1 MAASANES
9 VEYHAQLQAEAADEG
24 GIMVRHFGV
33 SCALALGIVS
43 SVTPTLA
50 GSRSLPM
57 QFQLR
62 QDAAQ
67 DCTDT
72 CRQLI
77 SAAGAITADTPNA
90 FRKFANGRKL
100 QGATIVLD
108 SDGGSV
114 LGAIALGRDI
124 RALKLNTTV
133 GQLTDT
139 TPAKSGVMRAKFS
152 SRADCESMCAF
163 VLLGG
168 VQRAVAP
175 ESRVMVHQIWL
186 GDRRDDPTAGSYS
199 AEDLV
204 LVQRDIGRLAKYT
217 VDMGGTGDLLEVA
230 LRIPPWEPMHALTRA
245 ELENMGF
252 ESTQTPPVETPV
264 ASISSVKYAPATSGD
279 RTDGGLDEH
288 GWSIVDRGGASMLG
302 RRHPLTIEGDEIGS
316 FDLVL
321 TCAANDG
328 YLVTYS
334 EERRADIGATASPLT
349 DVTIRIG
356 GQTTPLKVISS
367 EVKDKTGLLVS
378 VAAGALPAGVIRGFM
393 SPGSRSMMIDTS
405 NAKTQSTIRLGNSGA
420 QRNLPLLASHCQKGQ
435 RAELTTAKTGGMAQR

>member
-1 MAASANES
+1 
-9 VEYHAQLQAEAADEG
+9 L
-24 GIMVRHFGV
+24 F
-33 SCALALGIVS
+33 
-43 SVTPTLA
+43 
-50 GSRSLPM
+50 
-57 QFQLR
+57 
-62 QDAAQ
+62 
-67 DCTDT
+67 
-72 CRQLI
+72 I

-90 FRKFANGRKL
+90 FRKFANGRNL

-133 GQLTDT
+133 GELADT

-152 SRADCESMCAF
+152 SHADCESMCAF
-163 VLLGG
+163 VLLAGI
-168 VQRAVAP
+168 QRAVAP
-175 ESRVMVHQIWL
+175 DARVMVHQIWL

-245 ELENMGF
+245 ELRNMGF
-252 ESTQTPPVETPV
+252 ESADPPPAEVPV
-264 ASISSVKYAPATSGD
+264 ASLSSVKYVPTTSG
-279 RTDGGLDEH
+279 TQTGALDEH

-302 RRHPLTIEGDEIGS
+302 RRHPLTVEGDEIGS

-321 TCAANDG
+321 ACAADDG

-334 EERRADIGATASPLT
+334 EERRADADASPLT

-356 GQTTPLKVISS
+356 GQTTALKVVSS
-367 EVKDKTGLLVS
+367 QVKDKTGLLVS
-378 VAAGALPAGVIRGFM
+378 VAAGLVPKSLLRSFTSAGG
-393 SPGSRSMMIDTS
+393 RSMMIGTA
-405 NAKTQSTIRLGNSGA
+405 NAKTHSTIRVGNSGA
-420 QRNLPLLASHCQKGQ
+420 QRNMPLLASQCHKTAQ
-435 RAELTTAKTGGMAQR
+435 RAELVAPKTGGMAAAK